1 MRKDPKLNST
11 KMINNDISDEIDNAC
26 SAKKSYSRFRTFP
39 SYRARLR
46 DLKFPNSIDIFLPIP
61 SHDIEDPQG
70 NGDNEYSTPFKT
82 KFLKQRSQSYAN
94 LNPKYLLENLL
105 KEKNVT

>member
-1 MRKDPKLNST
+1 MIFCLVGICLFGMILKNSLLVGKAKYSKNLPIAIQQKQNNDLILSQDVMRKDPKLNST

-46 DLKFPNSIDIFLPIP
+46 DLKFKCINI
-61 SHDIEDPQG
+61 
-70 NGDNEYSTPFKT
+70 TP
-82 KFLKQRSQSYAN
+82 L
-94 LNPKYLLENLL
+94 
-105 KEKNVT
+105 